1 MHASTEI
8 EATPE
13 YVVFDCS
20 RINIRNTMAAAFRK
34 YFSVEDVVHE
44 MISDPDLWNMMT
56 NMVVQVMSC
65 LQRNW

>member
-1 MHASTEI
+1 
-8 EATPE
+8 
-13 YVVFDCS
+13 
-20 RINIRNTMAAAFRK
+20 MAAAFRE